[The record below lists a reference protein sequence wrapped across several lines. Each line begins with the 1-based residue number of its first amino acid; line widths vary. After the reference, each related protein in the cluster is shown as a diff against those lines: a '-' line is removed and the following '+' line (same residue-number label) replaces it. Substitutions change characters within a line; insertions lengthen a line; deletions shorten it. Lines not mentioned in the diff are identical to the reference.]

1 MSFVVVA
8 PEVLAAAASDL
19 AGIGSTLAQAN
30 AAALAPTT
38 AVLAAGA
45 DEVSAAIASLF
56 GAHGQAYQAVSAQM
70 SAFHAQFM
78 QALTGAGGA
87 YAAAEAVNV
96 SAAQSVEQDLLAAI
110 NARFERIFGRPL
122 IGSVWQRRGWRE
134 RCPRWHRRRW
144 QWRKRAAGRQ
154 RRQRWGRYRWG
165 CWRCRWL
172 GRVAI
177 RPKWDARAVSAPT
190 QANPLWAICTSIG
203 QVDSRPHTS
212 TRLVPDPWVG
222 PGKAAVRVG

>member
-78 QALTGAGGA
+78 QALTG
-87 YAAAEAVNV
+87 
-96 SAAQSVEQDLLAAI
+96 LMRL
-110 NARFERIFGRPL
+110 
-122 IGSVWQRRGWRE
+122 
-134 RCPRWHRRRW
+134 RRRSTS
-144 QWRKRAAGRQ
+144 RRRRA
-154 RRQRWGRYRWG
+154 WNKT
-165 CWRCRWL
+165 CWPRSTLASSGFL
-172 GRVAI
+172 G
-177 RPKWDARAVSAPT
+177 AR
-190 QANPLWAICTSIG
+190 
-203 QVDSRPHTS
+203 
-212 TRLVPDPWVG
+212 
-222 PGKAAVRVG
+222 